1 MDFKKMNRKGE
12 LTMTTLIISI
22 IAIMFIF
29 ITMFQFFTTK
39 VNDAN
44 ISVPDKYNE
53 SYTRIL
59 DSQEDLDTNLN
70 DISNSA
76 KEIGEASDVFSVA
89 LNGFK
94 GLGSVI
100 LLFLNFVSI
109 PFNVIGALLIPLDF
123 VPQYQKTL
131 LVMGVTAVVIFLII
145 ANAKGEPKT

>member
-29 ITMFQFFTTK
+29 ITMFQFFTSK
-39 VNDAN
+39 VEGAGVT
-44 ISVPDKYNE
+44 IPVKYNDT
-53 SYTRIL
+53 YTKIL
-59 DSQEDLDTNLN
+59 NSQEDLDNDLN
-70 DISNSA
+70 SISNAA
-76 KEIGEASDVFSVA
+76 KNITEADDVFSVA

-94 GLGSVI
+94 GLGYV
-100 LLFLNFVSI
+100 LLLSLEFVST
-109 PFNVIGALLIPLDF
+109 PFDVISAILIPLDF

-131 LVMGVTAVVIFLII
+131 IIMAITAVVLFLII